1 MREIRATAR
10 VDPEAAPAFFN
21 LLANSEAIA
30 EARVLEV
37 NTTVDGVETFLFA
50 IEGDTEAFAA
60 GAADTPGVESVEVA
74 DYDEGVSYAL
84 LVMRPLETSL
94 FDAIHRA
101 DPLSGFVL
109 RTPIVYRDGA
119 MHGRVVGDPEALQRA
134 FDDAP
139 DVIDVDVEEIG
150 RFRGR
155 LDEPETALSE
165 RQREAVDAALALG
178 YYDQPRG
185 ATQADVAEALDC
197 SPQTAGTHLRKAESK
212 VMRAALDE
220 FGPNV

>member
-10 VDPEAAPAFFN
+10 IDPEAAPTFFN
-21 LLANSEAIA
+21 LLANSDAVE

-50 IEGDTEAFAA
+50 IDGDTAAFAT

-74 DYDEGVSYAL
+74 DYDQGPSYAL

-94 FDAIHRA
+94 FDALHRA
-101 DPLSGFVL
+101 DPLSGFVF
-109 RTPIVYRDGA
+109 RTPTIYRDGA

-134 FDDAP
+134 FADMPEVFD
-139 DVIDVDVEEIG
+139 IEVEEIG
-150 RFRGR
+150 RFRGA
-155 LDEPETALSE
+155 LDEPATTLSE
-165 RQREAVDAALALG
+165 RQREAVDAALELG
-178 YYDQPRG
+178 YYEQPRE
-185 ATQADVAEALDC
+185 ATQANVAAELDC

-212 VMRAALDE
+212 VMRAVLAE
-220 FGPNV
+220 F

>member
-1 MREIRATAR
+1 MREIRATAH
-10 VDPEAAPAFFN
+10 VEPESAPAFFN
-21 LLANSEAIA
+21 LLANSDDIE

-50 IEGDTEAFAA
+50 IDGDTDAFEA
-60 GAADTPGVESVEVA
+60 GAADTSGVESVEVA
-74 DYDEGVSYAL
+74 EYDDGPSYAL

-101 DPLSGFVL
+101 GPLSGFVL

-119 MHGRVVGDPEALQRA
+119 MHGRAVGDPEALQRA

-139 DVIDVDVEEIG
+139 DAIDVEISEIS
-150 RFRGR
+150 RFRGW

-165 RQREAVDAALALG
+165 RQREAVDTALALG
-178 YYDQPRG
+178 YYEQPRE
-185 ATQADVAEALDC
+185 ATQADVAADLNC
-197 SPQTAGTHLRKAESK
+197 SPQTAGTHLHKAESK
-212 VMRAALDE
+212 VMRAVMAE
-220 FGPNV
+220 F